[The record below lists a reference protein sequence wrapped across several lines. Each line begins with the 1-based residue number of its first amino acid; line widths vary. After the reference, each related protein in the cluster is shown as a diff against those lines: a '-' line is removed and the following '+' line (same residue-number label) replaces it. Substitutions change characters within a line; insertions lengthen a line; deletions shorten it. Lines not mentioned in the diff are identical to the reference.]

1 MKPQSRTAS
10 LVRAEILFWS
20 ILDRGSSDVYDFI
33 VWRQSEDKGGKLRRF
48 DKSNGRKSALIK
60 LLVLLFLLITMSIA
74 WRWTPLREFI
84 NFETVIRWQ
93 GSLKDYPA
101 ALLWVVVAYL
111 VGGLVLFPV
120 TILNIATVI
129 TFGPIIGNAYAV
141 SGWLF
146 SASMSFGIGRKI
158 GSEALHKIARYGL
171 NRILHQAGRHGFLTV
186 LSMRILPVAPFTIVN
201 LIIGASGIRFHDFL
215 LASLVGRI
223 PGIVTLTLFGVQLE
237 NFLREPGSQS
247 LALLAV
253 TLLLMLLVTTWLYK
267 HFASYDE
274 RRRTEL

>member
-1 MKPQSRTAS
+1 M
-10 LVRAEILFWS
+10 
-20 ILDRGSSDVYDFI
+20 
-33 VWRQSEDKGGKLRRF
+33 VWRQSEDKGGKLRRS
-48 DKSNGRKSALIK
+48 DGSNGRKSALIK
-60 LLVLLFLLITMSIA
+60 LLVLLFLLVTMSIA

-111 VGGLVLFPV
+111 IGGLVLFPV

-171 NRILHQAGRHGFLTV
+171 SRILHQAGRHGFLTV

-267 HFASYDE
+267 HFASYDA
-274 RRRTEL
+274 RRRNITRL